1 LNEAAFWQREDGERK
16 GEMIDPAAGVYAE
29 IETGPTEFGGR
40 RRFKNRGL
48 RFGRQ
53 IGAAR
58 RASRESP
65 EQYEPRN
72 ETPAMA
78 PASGSFGGQ
87 LQSGAA
93 AHAFVSIVQDLL
105 ANGDLESRLR
115 KYQQSFEKRKPNRC
129 CKMATPL
136 LYPYLSSSSISAYF
150 Y

>member
-1 LNEAAFWQREDGERK
+1 
-16 GEMIDPAAGVYAE
+16 MTPPPGVYAE
-29 IETGPTEFGGR
+29 IETDPTEFGGR

-53 IGAAR
+53 IGAAC
-58 RASRESP
+58 RASP
-65 EQYEPRN
+65 EQYEPRS

-93 AHAFVSIVQDLL
+93 AHAFVSIVRVLL

-129 CKMATPL
+129 CKMATPPPVSL
-136 LYPYLSSSSISAYF
+136 LKQFINKRIFLLMGSRVNLWGHEKR
-150 Y
+150 